1 MEFPKNLLY
10 TKQHEW
16 ILQEGDFAK
25 VGITDYAQNQL
36 GDVVFVQMP
45 QAGTVLAK
53 GEPFGAVE
61 SVKAASDVYAPA
73 GGEVIETNQALDGHP
88 EYLNQSPY
96 GEGWIIRVRLSDQ
109 NELKELMDSSAYTD
123 HVQKESAQQ

>member
-16 ILQEGDFAK
+16 ILKEGDTAK

-45 QAGTVLAK
+45 QSGTVLAK

-73 GGEVIETNQALDGHP
+73 GGEVIETNQALDEHP

-96 GEGWIIRVRLSDQ
+96 GDGWIIRVRLSDE
-109 NELKELMDSSAYTD
+109 NELKDLMDSSAYAD
-123 HVQKESAQQ
+123 HVQKESAER